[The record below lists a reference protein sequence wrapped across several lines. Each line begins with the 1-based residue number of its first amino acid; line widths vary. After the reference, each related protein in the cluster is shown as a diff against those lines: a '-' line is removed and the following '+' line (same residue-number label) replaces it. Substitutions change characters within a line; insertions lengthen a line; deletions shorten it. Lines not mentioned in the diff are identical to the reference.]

1 MVANAPVTADA
12 GSRARVS
19 VATSTALARRQT
31 TSLGSVDDTNA
42 RQAARASRRSLRQLV
57 RRLIVSIRDGDEH
70 TIEDAVLQLSKKRR
84 IFAPLAL
91 AVGAFV
97 MLFSGLRL
105 LVTNWRLMLVQV
117 LPAMLIWATT
127 MDLKLH
133 VFQGEEFHD
142 FSRPIVL
149 VLFAAAVLVTTAAF
163 YLNAAFAFAVSQ
175 PGSPQLRTGFEEAR
189 KHARAILCWG
199 AGTGLALWVAAI
211 LAPRWGLGW
220 FTLLLGIVLGVLMV
234 CYIAVPARIA
244 GVGTGKTANAAQP
257 GRDKLAAAAVSGV
270 LGRRLRA
277 AVCNSQ
283 DRPGAPGQQR
293 PVLARDSDPCRRP
306 RAAGRCHRGG
316 QGGQG
321 QRQAAR
327 WPATGHIGR
336 PVSVRPG
343 G

>member
-1 MVANAPVTADA
+1 M
-12 GSRARVS
+12 
-19 VATSTALARRQT
+19 ATSTALARRQK

-42 RQAARASRRSLRQLV
+42 RQAARARHRSLRQLV
-57 RRLIVSIRDGDEH
+57 RRLIASIRDGDER

-127 MDLKLH
+127 MDLKAH
-133 VFQGEEFHD
+133 VLQGKEFHD
-142 FSRPIVL
+142 FRGPIVL

-189 KHARAILCWG
+189 KHARAVLCWG
-199 AGTGLALWVAAI
+199 AGTGLALGVAAI

-220 FTLLLGIVLGVLMV
+220 FALLLGIVLGVLMV
-234 CYIAVPARIA
+234 CYVAVPARIV
-244 GVGTGKTANAAQP
+244 GVGTGKTSNAAQS

-270 LGRRLRA
+270 LG
-277 AVCNSQ
+277 AVVCAPPYAIVRIGLVLLGSNALFWLGVAILVVGLMLQ
-283 DRPGAPGQQR
+283 AGVTGAVKAVKVSAKLLAGQ
-293 PVLARDSDPCRRP
+293 PLDTSDGPS
-306 RAAGRCHRGG
+306 A
-316 QGGQG
+316 
-321 QRQAAR
+321 
-327 WPATGHIGR
+327 
-336 PVSVRPG
+336 SVPG